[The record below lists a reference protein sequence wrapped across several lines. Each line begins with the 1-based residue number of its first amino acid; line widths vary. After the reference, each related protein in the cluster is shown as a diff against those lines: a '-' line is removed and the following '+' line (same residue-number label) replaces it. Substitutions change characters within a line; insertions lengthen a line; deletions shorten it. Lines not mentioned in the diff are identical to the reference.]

1 MCKTS
6 PIDLFPEKEKEKEKE
21 NRKKKSNKNYENNG
35 VDLYYNVW
43 TYERKFCSIKI
54 K

>member
-35 VDLYYNVW
+35 VDLYYNV
-43 TYERKFCSIKI
+43 
-54 K
+54 